1 MAAAV
6 VTVFACVR
14 FLQLQAES
22 TAYRKTVASLESQ
35 LSALKMEN
43 DAAYDDAVSSV
54 DLGRVKEIAIND
66 LGMIYANEGRIIT
79 YDSQSSDYVRQYE
92 DVPTE

>member
-1 MAAAV
+1 
-6 VTVFACVR
+6 
-14 FLQLQAES
+14 
-22 TAYRKTVASLESQ
+22 
-35 LSALKMEN
+35 MEN